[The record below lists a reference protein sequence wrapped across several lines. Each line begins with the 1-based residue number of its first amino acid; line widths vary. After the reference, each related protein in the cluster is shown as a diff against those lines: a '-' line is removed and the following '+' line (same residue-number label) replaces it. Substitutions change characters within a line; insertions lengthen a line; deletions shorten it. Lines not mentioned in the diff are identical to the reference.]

1 MEYAERSNLEQE
13 EKQLEEDGKKEW
25 RPEGGGGQP
34 HAPCGGEG
42 EEGRGGSDEVVE
54 RVQKKNGRKVELLS
68 PLPPPPQPEKKEQ
81 EKRSEEKHKAEEEKE
96 TRDSDPKL
104 RSFPFDLECSK
115 KGGIFLVETGVQ
127 TAEATVKG
135 VFDSASL
142 VAYVHK
148 RQAAVVK
155 QETEE
160 KTKAAEKEKKAE
172 GEKDVKTENG
182 LPFDQ

>member
-1 MEYAERSNLEQE
+1 M
-13 EKQLEEDGKKEW
+13 
-25 RPEGGGGQP
+25 
-34 HAPCGGEG
+34 
-42 EEGRGGSDEVVE
+42 
-54 RVQKKNGRKVELLS
+54 
-68 PLPPPPQPEKKEQ
+68 
-81 EKRSEEKHKAEEEKE
+81 
-96 TRDSDPKL
+96 
-104 RSFPFDLECSK
+104 

-127 TAEATVKG
+127 TAEPALKSSEVTVKG

-160 KTKAAEKEKKAE
+160 NTKAAEKEKKAE
-172 GEKDVKTENG
+172 TENG

>member
-1 MEYAERSNLEQE
+1 M
-13 EKQLEEDGKKEW
+13 
-25 RPEGGGGQP
+25 
-34 HAPCGGEG
+34 
-42 EEGRGGSDEVVE
+42 
-54 RVQKKNGRKVELLS
+54 
-68 PLPPPPQPEKKEQ
+68 
-81 EKRSEEKHKAEEEKE
+81 
-96 TRDSDPKL
+96 
-104 RSFPFDLECSK
+104 
-115 KGGIFLVETGVQ
+115 VETGVQ
-127 TAEATVKG
+127 TAEPALKSSEVTVKG

-172 GEKDVKTENG
+172 GEKDVQTENG

>member
-1 MEYAERSNLEQE
+1 MKRRWQRSHRLPRRKNVDTHCEGCARKVRRCLNGLQGIERSVAA
-13 EKQLEEDGKKEW
+13 DS
-25 RPEGGGGQP
+25 RT
-34 HAPCGGEG
+34 HRVA
-42 EEGRGGSDEVVE
+42 EGRGGSDE
-54 RVQKKNGRKVELLS
+54 
-68 PLPPPPQPEKKEQ
+68 
-81 EKRSEEKHKAEEEKE
+81 AAA
-96 TRDSDPKL
+96 SDPCCAQSQPAL
-104 RSFPFDLECSK
+104 RRLHPKIKKRILRM

>member
-1 MEYAERSNLEQE
+1 M
-13 EKQLEEDGKKEW
+13 
-25 RPEGGGGQP
+25 
-34 HAPCGGEG
+34 
-42 EEGRGGSDEVVE
+42 
-54 RVQKKNGRKVELLS
+54 
-68 PLPPPPQPEKKEQ
+68 
-81 EKRSEEKHKAEEEKE
+81 
-96 TRDSDPKL
+96 
-104 RSFPFDLECSK
+104 
-115 KGGIFLVETGVQ
+115 ETGVQ
-127 TAEATVKG
+127 TAEPALKSSEVTVKG

-148 RQAAVVK
+148 RTGKQAAVVK

>member
-1 MEYAERSNLEQE
+1 MKRRWQRSHRLPRRKNVDMHREGCARKVRRCLNGLQGIERSVVA
-13 EKQLEEDGKKEW
+13 DS
-25 RPEGGGGQP
+25 RT
-34 HAPCGGEG
+34 HRVA
-42 EEGRGGSDEVVE
+42 EGRGGSDEAAASDPCCA
-54 RVQKKNGRKVELLS
+54 QS
-68 PLPPPPQPEKKEQ
+68 LPALRRLHPKI
-81 EKRSEEKHKAEEEKE
+81 EKRI
-96 TRDSDPKL
+96 L
-104 RSFPFDLECSK
+104 RM

-127 TAEATVKG
+127 TAEPALKSSEVTVKG

-160 KTKAAEKEKKAE
+160 KTKAADKEKKAE